1 MCRRSGDEFIAVVD
15 VDAPTDAF
23 RKHLQAIFKPTVFP
37 VNDHGTVQITA
48 TFSAG
53 AALYPDHSQTLQE
66 LLIYADTALL
76 HAKESGRNQIQWL
89 DARMMAATTR
99 KSRIDAKLAQA
110 IRESKIH
117 PHYQPEVDLQTGK
130 IIGFEALARWH
141 DEELGTVTPAEFI
154 PLAEQSGAID
164 ALTQSMFE
172 QVVKD
177 SRSIRARF
185 PDTVM
190 ALNSSPQLLSGK
202 RLFALLSNLASEQDN
217 GLDHFV
223 LEITESDFDLSPQAL
238 ATQLQSIMGIGVRIA
253 IDDFGKSYSSLSRLA
268 SMPIQKLKMDMS
280 FTAGLERE
288 ENIKIVSGILA
299 LAQSLGLEVTAEGVE
314 NRFQRDTL
322 LRLGCLQAQGYFYA
336 RPMPLQDVLGLPQ
349 TLGPP

>member
-1 MCRRSGDEFIAVVD
+1 
-15 VDAPTDAF
+15 
-23 RKHLQAIFKPTVFP
+23 
-37 VNDHGTVQITA
+37 
-48 TFSAG
+48 
-53 AALYPDHSQTLQE
+53 
-66 LLIYADTALL
+66 
-76 HAKESGRNQIQWL
+76 
-89 DARMMAATTR
+89 
-99 KSRIDAKLAQA
+99 
-110 IRESKIH
+110 
-117 PHYQPEVDLQTGK
+117 
-130 IIGFEALARWH
+130 
-141 DEELGTVTPAEFI
+141 
-154 PLAEQSGAID
+154 
-164 ALTQSMFE
+164 
-172 QVVKD
+172 
-177 SRSIRARF
+177 
-185 PDTVM
+185 
-190 ALNSSPQLLSGK
+190 
-202 RLFALLSNLASEQDN
+202 
-217 GLDHFV
+217 V